1 MDIGSSFHSEFWL
14 LTYIKPV
21 SIQEDT
27 LELDIKR
34 ATGNQRF
41 TDKLT
46 FTPTSLALNQLV
58 ASMLDQNLRS
68 FLSRTSP
75 QTTNQTSQ
83 SLQWKRRWLYLDH
96 ES

>member
-1 MDIGSSFHSEFWL
+1 MDIGSSFHSDFWL
-14 LTYIKPV
+14 LNYIKPV

-27 LELDIKR
+27 LELDTKR
-34 ATGNQRF
+34 ATGNQLF

-75 QTTNQTSQ
+75 QTTANFAISTMEKKMAVSR
-83 SLQWKRRWLYLDH
+83 S
-96 ES
+96 